1 MTPQHKA
8 IVLTALSV
16 EYMAVRAHLTNIQE
30 VTHPRGTVYEQGI
43 FLSINSTW
51 RIAIVEIGQGNPAA
65 AVEAERA
72 IQYFEPD
79 IILFVGV
86 AGGLK
91 DVGLGDVVAATK
103 VYGYESGKDEA
114 SFKPRPDLGNS
125 TYRLEQRARAEAKK
139 GTWSR
144 RIEPPSS
151 LIPRCFVG
159 PIAAGAKVVA
169 STRSTTYKFIKSHY
183 GDALAVEMEGYG
195 FLEAVRVNPGVEA
208 LVVRGISDLI
218 DKKRQSDARGTQEV
232 AAKNASAFAFEVL
245 ANLEI
250 PAGATVQDGKGLHG
264 FASPDQKLSENADFR
279 NDPRIDELI
288 KNVGVGDWDAAR
300 DAAIDML
307 LATTDSGHNELFESL
322 LRYQEYPHDEDM
334 RWGALITIES
344 FAELAPWLFGRKL
357 LVRMANNPDFS
368 IRSSAASIC
377 MTFAQFAPDLVPT
390 DILLKLARYDEDWYV
405 MAPAFAA
412 LKSMARNRP
421 AILYIFFK
429 QLKSSDRYVREY
441 AANAL
446 SDIADTE
453 PYILHPEQLK
463 RELTRLRQLKDNIA
477 AEFIAKALPKVEKAK
492 RGSAYKYH
500 L

>member
-151 LIPRCFVG
+151 L
-159 PIAAGAKVVA
+159 
-169 STRSTTYKFIKSHY
+169 YH
-183 GDALAVEMEGYG
+183 AV
-195 FLEAVRVNPGVEA
+195 
-208 LVVRGISDLI
+208 S
-218 DKKRQSDARGTQEV
+218 
-232 AAKNASAFAFEVL
+232 
-245 ANLEI
+245 
-250 PAGATVQDGKGLHG
+250 
-264 FASPDQKLSENADFR
+264 
-279 NDPRIDELI
+279 
-288 KNVGVGDWDAAR
+288 
-300 DAAIDML
+300 
-307 LATTDSGHNELFESL
+307 
-322 LRYQEYPHDEDM
+322 
-334 RWGALITIES
+334 
-344 FAELAPWLFGRKL
+344 
-357 LVRMANNPDFS
+357 
-368 IRSSAASIC
+368 
-377 MTFAQFAPDLVPT
+377 
-390 DILLKLARYDEDWYV
+390 
-405 MAPAFAA
+405 
-412 LKSMARNRP
+412 
-421 AILYIFFK
+421 
-429 QLKSSDRYVREY
+429 
-441 AANAL
+441 
-446 SDIADTE
+446 
-453 PYILHPEQLK
+453 
-463 RELTRLRQLKDNIA
+463 
-477 AEFIAKALPKVEKAK
+477 
-492 RGSAYKYH
+492 
-500 L
+500 